1 MNRLALLLL
10 LFVAVP
16 ATADFH
22 DVERDLRSRL
32 GSPTYIPFLG
42 MARFATWIIHPK
54 GVHDFQLTMWDQKP
68 ASIAGVDLERLL
80 RRGLPPDFQPMVR
93 VRSKSEWTFIYA
105 RPSGDRFELML
116 LTHDNSDTVLIRA
129 DVDVEQLSRVIN
141 EPRSMRT
148 MASR

>member
-1 MNRLALLLL
+1 MNKLALVLL

-42 MARFATWIIHPK
+42 MARFATWIVHPK
-54 GVHDFQLTMWDQKP
+54 GVHDFQLTVWDEKP
-68 ASIAGVDLERLL
+68 MKIDGADLERLL

-93 VRSKSEWTFIYA
+93 VRSRSEWTFIYA
-105 RPSGDRFELML
+105 RPRGDRFELML

-129 DVDVEQLSRVIN
+129 DVDVEQLSRTIN
-141 EPRSMRT
+141 DPRSMRSV
-148 MASR
+148 ASR